1 MLPLAEHK
9 DPRLFRI
16 GEMRDR
22 AYFIP
27 FADKKSVGESREKSP
42 FFINLNNSWEF
53 TYFKSPTMF
62 CEEMLFSEE
71 IDATRMIDLPE
82 CWQMRGEDFAQYQHS
97 PYQFIFDPPYVPEN
111 NPCALYRKKISVSLK
126 AGKRYEL
133 HIEGKASCVYL
144 FVNGQK
150 VGFGTSPHNV
160 SVFDLTDH
168 LREGENLIALVVM
181 KWCAGSYL
189 DDQDMIR
196 LNGIFRDV
204 YLLERAADGIR
215 DLTVNANMDGVLELS
230 VESEASVTAELYDAD
245 GLCVAQGEGRTQRY
259 FVEGA
264 KLWSAETPY
273 LYTLV
278 INCGG
283 EYIFQ
288 QVGFRTVSVEG
299 GIFCVNGKAV
309 KLLGVNRHDSSLDNG
324 YAVTEQEIE
333 RDLLMMK
340 AHNVNSV
347 RTAHY
352 PNSPIFYELC
362 DRYGLYVMCEADL
375 ESHGCWHVG
384 DWERVL
390 YDYNYK
396 DAVQDRIERM
406 FRVYKNFSSIVIWS
420 LGNESSWGPNLRD
433 AAAWL
438 KSVESTRPVHYEGIF
453 KCQRDV
459 KRHGDGAFEPELLD
473 FKSGMYSSVEEMD
486 KWLGLPI
493 EEESRP
499 IVLCEYSHSMGNSG
513 GDLWQYTEKFFS
525 HPRFCGGYVWEWC
538 DHGMRRVS
546 EDGQEYIGYGGDFY
560 SPKGDYMHG
569 GNFCFDGLVSP
580 DRIPHTALLELK
592 EAYAPVRFED
602 FDGKSV
608 RVINRRVFT
617 DTSDL
622 TLGYEL
628 ERDGQVVSV
637 GYIDCVVDAESET
650 AVLLDLGE
658 ARGNSHIVFF
668 AKDESGRE
676 VCMRE
681 FEVCRV
687 PCEELTPFDS
697 QRIELIEKYDDIIIR
712 AESFSYTVSRS
723 TGRLMSIVKN
733 GSEQLSRPMTLCC
746 WRAPV
751 DNDNPCYGTE
761 HAKAWERNGRYGYLR
776 YPETDFRS
784 CTVERVGE
792 SVKVSGDVVF
802 GGQGRYPAF
811 RGHLEYTVSERGAL
825 TVSVDGQVNPD
836 LPFWLPR
843 FGFLMAVD
851 GRRDRVTYYGRGER
865 ESYADKFHYVKT
877 RRYEATVDELFE
889 FYEKPQTCGV
899 HTCARSLSLSDGE
912 GELSF
917 VGECFDFSVSRYS
930 DEQLTNTAHSY
941 QLRDEGEIFVHLDW
955 MVSGVGSTSCG
966 SNQIPEDMKICAG
979 ENISFKITLG

>member
-1 MLPLAEHK
+1 MLDLTEYK
-9 DPRLFRI
+9 DPRLFRL
-16 GEMRDR
+16 GEMKDR

-27 FADKKSVGESREKSP
+27 FADKEDIGKSREKSP
-42 FFINLNNSWEF
+42 FFINLNNFWEF
-53 TYFKSPTMF
+53 TYFSTYA
-62 CEEMLFSEE
+62 MLDAERLASRE
-71 IDATRMIDLPE
+71 IDGARGIDLPE

-111 NPCALYRKKISVSLK
+111 NPCALYKKLLSIELE

-144 FVNGQK
+144 FVNGRK
-150 VGFGTSPHNV
+150 VGFGTSPHNE
-160 SVFDLTDH
+160 SVFDVTDY
-168 LREGENLIALVVM
+168 LENGENLIAMVVM
-181 KWCAGSYL
+181 KWCAASYL

-204 YLLERAADGIR
+204 YLLKRSEDGIR
-215 DLTVNANMDGVLELS
+215 DLTVRADMNGVLEFS
-230 VESEASVTAELYDAD
+230 AETDATVTAELFDAE
-245 GLCVAQGEGRTQRY
+245 GVCVARGEGASRQL
-259 FVEGA
+259 FVDNVS
-264 KLWSAETPY
+264 LWSAETPY

-278 INCGG
+278 LSCAG
-283 EYIFQ
+283 EYISQ
-288 QVGFRTVSVEG
+288 KVGFRTVSVEG
-299 GIFCVNGKAV
+299 GVFRVNGKAV

-324 YAVTEQEIE
+324 YAVTKEEIE

-340 AHNVNSV
+340 EHNINSV

-362 DRYGLYVMCEADL
+362 DRYGFYVMCEADL

-390 YDYNYK
+390 YDENYK
-396 DAVQDRIERM
+396 AAVQDRIERM
-406 FRVYKNFSSIVIWS
+406 FRVYRNFSSIVIWS

-438 KSVESTRPVHYEGIF
+438 KGVENTRPVHYEGIF
-453 KCQRDV
+453 KCGRDV
-459 KRHGDGAFEPELLD
+459 IRHGDGAFEPSLLD
-473 FKSGMYSSVEEMD
+473 FRSGMYSSVQDMD
-486 KWLGLPI
+486 KWLTLPP

-538 DHGMRRVS
+538 DHGIRLKS
-546 EDGQEYIGYGGDFY
+546 EDGREYIGYGGDFY

-592 EAYAPVRFED
+592 EAYAPIRFED

-608 RVINRRVFT
+608 RICNRRCFT
-617 DTSDL
+617 DTSEL

-628 ERDGQVVSV
+628 ERDGR
-637 GYIDCVVDAESET
+637 VVDTGIIDVIIPAEEERV
-650 AVLLDLGE
+650 AELELGSLE
-658 ARGNSHIVFF
+658 GNSHIVFF
-668 AKDESGRE
+668 AKDGDGRE
-676 VCMRE
+676 ICMRE
-681 FEVCRV
+681 FEASRA
-687 PCEELTPFDS
+687 PCEELRPH
-697 QRIELIEKYDDIIIR
+697 RGGELTLVEKYDDVVIGG
-712 AESFSYTVSRS
+712 EEFSYKISRS
-723 TGRLMSIVKN
+723 TGRLTSIVKN
-733 GSEQLSRPMTLCC
+733 GREQLTRPLTLCC

-761 HAKAWERNGRYGYLR
+761 HAKAWEKNGRYGYLR
-776 YPETDFRS
+776 YPETDFRG
-784 CTVERVGE
+784 CTVICEDKKITVGGE
-792 SVKVSGDVVF
+792 VVF
-802 GGQGRYPAF
+802 GGQGRYPVF
-811 RGHLEYTVSERGAL
+811 RGRLEYTVSEHGAL
-825 TVSVDGQVNPD
+825 TVALDGRVNPE

-843 FGFLMAVD
+843 FGFLLALD
-851 GRRDRVTYYGRGER
+851 GSMSGVTYYGRGER

-877 RRYEATVDELFE
+877 RLYRAEVDGLFE

-899 HTCARSLSLSDGE
+899 RTRARSLSLSDGKR
-912 GELSF
+912 ELSF
-917 VGECFDFSVSRYS
+917 VGDSFDFSVSRYS
-930 DEQLTNTAHSY
+930 DEQLANTAHHY
-941 QLRDEGEIFVHLDW
+941 QLRDEGEVFVHLDF

-966 SNQIPEDMKICAG
+966 SNQIPDDMKICAG